1 MVPWLWLWAPQLNLP
16 WSGDV
21 AQEIE
26 PTTSWFFRGIRP
38 SAGDAEIEEKAFS
51 IASYGKQLG
60 LITDVLIDVAE
71 QVGTQSAESTESM
84 NRLKRIRE
92 AIDQIKTVQRA
103 SRVSGIASEVADIKR
118 KGGTEYAELSRTL
131 LPLLEASGVK
141 RYAR

>member
-1 MVPWLWLWAPQLNLP
+1 MYPWLWLWAPQMNLP

-38 SAGDAEIEEKAFS
+38 AAGDAEIEEKAFS

-60 LITDVLIDVAE
+60 LITEVLIDVA
-71 QVGTQSAESTESM
+71 QQAGTLSAASTESM
-84 NRLKRIRE
+84 NRLQLIRD

-103 SRVSGIASEVADIKR
+103 SRVSDIASQVAEIKR
-118 KGGTEYAELSRTL
+118 KGGSEYAELSRTL
-131 LPLLEASGVK
+131 RPLLAGPPK
-141 RYAR
+141 